1 MWTSSLCLPR
11 QTKEVSGIKIFR
23 FEAPLYFANADHFA
37 EKLFKKTGLNAM
49 TLKAQ
54 NEARE
59 KRNGLTMTL
68 DEVWSHEVLYTD
80 VI

>member
-1 MWTSSLCLPR
+1 
-11 QTKEVSGIKIFR
+11 
-23 FEAPLYFANADHFA
+23 
-37 EKLFKKTGLNAM
+37 LFKKTGLNAM